1 MSYGND
7 TLGGS
12 GFGSLTTDGTPKTSK
27 ESEPVDAV
35 KDLLEKQD
43 SNVWT
48 NADPVIEYVFEVP
61 FSEKGPGDGQPA
73 ELFVW
78 QPVDS
83 DISKLTAE
91 GRYLDED
98 HNVEVQIWTLT
109 ESETMEYAR
118 DVIQIFGDFL
128 DNQQNVSEFITLPP
142 TSTRDLR
149 SDKLPR
155 KTSHYLATVEI
166 SPRKLSEAGT

>member
-1 MSYGND
+1 MSV
-7 TLGGS
+7 
-12 GFGSLTTDGTPKTSK
+12 TSS

-35 KDLLEKQD
+35 KDLLEQQD
-43 SNVWT
+43 SSNWT
-48 NADPVIEYVFEVP
+48 NQAPVIEYVHEVP

-128 DNQQNVSEFITLPP
+128 DTQKNVSEFITLPP

-166 SPRKLSEAGT
+166 SPRKLSEAGL

>member
-1 MSYGND
+1 MSV
-7 TLGGS
+7 
-12 GFGSLTTDGTPKTSK
+12 TSS

-35 KDLLEKQD
+35 KDLLEQQD
-43 SNVWT
+43 SSNWT
-48 NADPVIEYVFEVP
+48 NQAPVIEYVHKVP

-83 DISKLTAE
+83 DISKLTAD
-91 GRYLDED
+91 GRHLDED

-109 ESETMEYAR
+109 ESETVEYQR
-118 DVIQIFGDFL
+118 DVIQIFGDYL
-128 DNQQNVSEFITLPP
+128 DSQQDTTEFITLPP